1 MSKAEAQAILN
12 DKNRLCKTPIQDCP
26 SEGPYTGV
34 TSIGDR
40 DFGKH
45 GKFRVMI
52 YAAYNAMGLIGPEMN
67 GVAVAQELDKF
78 NVIFDGGAQ
87 ADSGYFGAS
96 TGQLKLFDDLMAA
109 DWEQFRAIVNEQG
122 RLRAS
127 I

>member
-1 MSKAEAQAILN
+1 MYKAEAHAIRN
-12 DKNRLCKTPIQDCP
+12 DKYRLCRTPVQDCP

-40 DFGKH
+40 DFGTH

-52 YAAYNAMGLIGPEMN
+52 YAAFNAMGLIGPEMN

-78 NVIFDGGAQ
+78 DVIFDGGAQ
-87 ADSGYFGAS
+87 TDSGYFGAS
-96 TGQLKLFDDLMAA
+96 ATQLQLFDDLMAA
-109 DWEQFRAIVNEQG
+109 DWEQFRTLVNQQK
-122 RLRAS
+122 RLRAP